1 MAGVSVSA
9 ADVGLIVAALDL
21 KLVRLVR
28 GAMAPNPNGKPVAFI
43 GPAPT
48 NARFLPRPVVHPTPR
63 FEPRPVIHP
72 TPRFEPRLVIHPRPR
87 VEPLPCACEPPHEP
101 EMPARSKSPIEPP
114 WKVLPW
120 EQPPGQPAPKV
131 KLAIYR
137 PDVVS
142 KGSLIDFF
150 I

>member
-1 MAGVSVSA
+1 MSGVSIGAANVS
-9 ADVGLIVAALDL
+9 LIVAALDL
-21 KLVRLVR
+21 NLVRLVR
-28 GAMAPNPNGKPVAFI
+28 GAMADNPNGSPVSGL
-43 GPAPT
+43 GPAP
-48 NARFLPRPVVHPTPR
+48 NNDRFEPRRRVEPEPR
-63 FEPRPVIHP
+63 FEPRPVVHP
-72 TPRFEPRLVIHPRPR
+72 APRFLPRPVIHPAPR
-87 VEPLPCACEPPHEP
+87 VEPRPCEPPHEP
-101 EMPARSKSPIEPP
+101 EMPVRTRSPIEPP

-120 EQPPGQPAPKV
+120 DQPPEPPEPRV

>member
-1 MAGVSVSA
+1 MGVTA

-21 KLVRLVR
+21 NLVRLVR
-28 GAMAPNPNGKPVAFI
+28 GAMAPNPNGTPVAFI

-48 NARFLPRPVVHPTPR
+48 NPRFEQRPVVHPTPRFEPRPVVHPTPR

-72 TPRFEPRLVIHPRPR
+72 RPR
-87 VEPLPCACEPPHEP
+87 VEPLPAVCEPPHEP
-101 EMPARSKSPIEPP
+101 EMPVRSKSPLEPP
-114 WKVLPW
+114 WKLLPW
-120 EQPPGQPAPKV
+120 ETPPQPAPKV

>member
-1 MAGVSVSA
+1 VSVTA

-21 KLVRLVR
+21 NLVRLLR
-28 GAMAPNPNGKPVAFI
+28 GAMAPNPHGKPVAFI

-48 NARFLPRPVVHPTPR
+48 SARLLTRPRIEPTPRFEPRPVVHPTPR

-72 TPRFEPRLVIHPRPR
+72 RPR
-87 VEPLPCACEPPHEP
+87 VEPTPAICEPPHDP
-101 EMPARSKSPIEPP
+101 EMPVRSKSPIEPP
-114 WKVLPW
+114 WRVLPW
-120 EQPPGQPAPKV
+120 ETPPQPTPKV

>member
-1 MAGVSVSA
+1 VSIGA

-21 KLVRLVR
+21 QLVRLVR
-28 GAMAPNPNGKPVAFI
+28 GAMAGGAGGAPVSGL
-43 GPAPT
+43 GPAP
-48 NARFLPRPVVHPTPR
+48 NPALLHARRRVEPEPR

-72 TPRFEPRLVIHPRPR
+72 TPRFEPRPVIHAAPR
-87 VEPLPCACEPPHEP
+87 VELQPCEPPHEP
-101 EMPARSKSPIEPP
+101 EVPVRAKSPIEPP

-120 EQPPGQPAPKV
+120 EHPPEQPAPRV

>member
-1 MAGVSVSA
+1 VGVSA

-21 KLVRLVR
+21 NLVRLVR
-28 GAMAPNPNGKPVAFI
+28 GAMAPNPNGKAVAFI

-48 NARFLPRPVVHPTPR
+48 NARFLSRPVVHPTPR
-63 FEPRPVIHP
+63 FEPRP
-72 TPRFEPRLVIHPRPR
+72 VIHPRPR

-101 EMPARSKSPIEPP
+101 EMPVRSKSPIEPP

-120 EQPPGQPAPKV
+120 EEPPAQPAPKV

>member
-1 MAGVSVSA
+1 VAGVSVSA

-21 KLVRLVR
+21 NLVRLVR
-28 GAMAPNPNGKPVAFI
+28 GAMAPNPCGKPVAFI
-43 GPAPT
+43 GPAP
-48 NARFLPRPVVHPTPR
+48 NCFRFLPRRRIHPTPR

-72 TPRFEPRLVIHPRPR
+72 TPRLEPTP
-87 VEPLPCACEPPHEP
+87 ATCEPPHEP
-101 EMPARSKSPIEPP
+101 EMPVRSKSPIEPP

-120 EQPPGQPAPKV
+120 EQPPAQPAPKV